1 MNCPLNIFSFKHVL
15 LGIWSIENAR
25 CCFCVWFHL
34 TNSRVCFLKEKKQRV
49 VLSLN
54 FCPLLVVPLWSLMP
68 PTRGYLS
75 NRSVLCTVPRYEL
88 QQQQHFLSNC
98 HGIAEMRQKSLKR
111 RCLSNFNVSVFQAKR
126 QQAACLLRDMAWISV
141 DIVPL
146 GLCFTFFSIYTFLL
160 CILKL
165 FAWQKHGWQFV
176 EFHFL
181 TRNASPH
188 NSIAAAV
195 HASDRNVWIN

>member
-1 MNCPLNIFSFKHVL
+1 MLAVASVYGFTWQIVGYVSWRRKSKGL
-15 LGIWSIENAR
+15 A
-25 CCFCVWFHL
+25 
-34 TNSRVCFLKEKKQRV
+34 

-88 QQQQHFLSNC
+88 QQQQQHFLSNC

-146 GLCFTFFSIYTFLL
+146 GLCFTFFFFNIYLPFVY
-160 CILKL
+160 LKI
-165 FAWQKHGWQFV
+165 V
-176 EFHFL
+176 CL
-181 TRNASPH
+181 TKTRLAVCSPTAS
-188 NSIAAAV
+188 
-195 HASDRNVWIN
+195 SDRTDIC

>member
-1 MNCPLNIFSFKHVL
+1 MVTSWSKRWTAHSIFSLKHVL

-34 TNSRVCFLKEKKQRV
+34 TNSRVGFLKEKKQRV

-88 QQQQHFLSNC
+88 QQQQQHFLSNC

-146 GLCFTFFSIYTFLL
+146 GLCFTFFFNIYLPFVY
-160 CILKL
+160 LKIVCL
-165 FAWQKHGWQFV
+165 TKTRLAVCRVSLSDPKCFA
-176 EFHFL
+176 
-181 TRNASPH
+181 P
-188 NSIAAAV
+188 
-195 HASDRNVWIN
+195 